1 MSAPTAVRPAP
12 PAAAPPPVRPRVRW
26 VAAVAAGLAVLL
38 AGTCLAAV
46 VQGGTWFTDG
56 ALAVGVVVGLGV
68 ALQRLPGPAVALGQ
82 LLGVLLLLTGLF
94 GDGAVAGFLPGPA
107 AFGAFGD
114 HVAEAATQID
124 SGVAPVVPTPGML
137 FLITAAFGLLAV
149 IVHAVS
155 VSAGA
160 PAAAGVPLL
169 CTVAVPAAL
178 SETLLPWWA
187 VACAVA
193 GYGLLL
199 VARDGAGRRGSA
211 LVTGGIAVVAVA
223 GVLGLLVG
231 SAATVV
237 GTAGRFAGGGAGGAG
252 GAIGLNPFT
261 SLRGQL
267 TQSDPVELFRTTG
280 LPRPTYLRALTLS
293 DYRANSGWQAAT
305 PRPGVPL
312 AGPLTE
318 DPAEG
323 ERVSVAV
330 QNVAFR
336 DYWLPL
342 YGQPESVTG
351 VDADR
356 WAYDRSSGIA
366 YTQRPR
372 EEEAWQET
380 AVLSAPSAEDL
391 RGAAGP
397 TRVDPVYRDTT
408 GVDPRV
414 AQIAADVTRDAA
426 TPFDKAIALVEHFTG
441 PQSQFRY
448 SLETAPGSGDDALVD
463 FLTVGRAGYC
473 EQFASAM
480 AVMLRTQ
487 GVPARVAVGFTAGT
501 EGDGYRSVSTRD
513 AHAWVE
519 AWFPGHGWT
528 TFDPTPLTD
537 GRTVVPPYVLEAVAD
552 APPGAEQPAGP
563 EQEVP
568 QPEPQAEAPQPTPEP
583 PPVDLTQPDPTVAD
597 EGGSVPVW
605 GPLVALLVVALVAGP
620 AVARRMLRKRRF
632 AAAAAGGPGAGRA
645 AWDEV
650 LATSRDRGSAVSDGD
665 TVRGTA
671 RAIVGA
677 HELDGPAHDPVRDE
691 LREIVRMV
699 EAEWYGDESPAPGA
713 LTGPLQTVLAALDGS
728 GRRGWRAWVQTL
740 LPRSL
745 LSTARERVSSR
756 AG

>member
-1 MSAPTAVRPAP
+1 
-12 PAAAPPPVRPRVRW
+12 

-38 AGTCLAAV
+38 AGTCLVAV
-46 VQGGTWFTDG
+46 VQGGTWFADA
-56 ALAVGVVVGLGV
+56 ALAVGVVAALGV

-82 LLGVLLLLTGLF
+82 LVGVLLLLTGLF

-114 HVAEAATQID
+114 HVAEAAAQID
-124 SGVAPVVPTPGML
+124 SGVAPVVPAPGML
-137 FLITAAFGLLAV
+137 FLITIAFGVLAV
-149 IVHAVS
+149 IVHAAS
-155 VSAGA
+155 VTAGA

-169 CTVAVPAAL
+169 CLVAVPAAL

-223 GVLGLLVG
+223 GVLGLLLG

-237 GTAGRFAGGGAGGAG
+237 GTAGRFVSGGAGGGNG

-267 TQSDPVELFRTTG
+267 TQSEPIELFRTTG

-312 AGPLTE
+312 LGPLTE
-318 DPAEG
+318 DPADG
-323 ERVSVAV
+323 ERVRVAV

-380 AVLSAPSAEDL
+380 AVLPAPSAEEL
-391 RGAAGP
+391 RAAAGS

-414 AQIAADVTRDAA
+414 ARIAADVTRDAA
-426 TPFDKAIALVEHFTG
+426 TPFDRAIALVEYFTG

-519 AWFPGHGWT
+519 AWFPGYGWT

-552 APPGAEQPAGP
+552 APPGAEQPAAP

-568 QPEPQAEAPQPTPEP
+568 QPQAQAEAPQPTPEP
-583 PPVDLTQPDPTVAD
+583 PPVDLPQAEPTTAD
-597 EGGSVPVW
+597 EGGGVPVLV
-605 GPLVALLVVALVAGP
+605 PLVVLLVVALLAGP
-620 AVARRMLRKRRF
+620 AVARRVLRKRRL

-645 AWDEV
+645 AWEEL

-677 HELDGPAHDPVRDE
+677 HELDGPAHDSTREE
-691 LREIVRMV
+691 LREVVRLV
-699 EAEWYGDESPAPGA
+699 EAEWYGDEPPAAGA
-713 LTGPLQTVLAALDGS
+713 LTGPVTAVLAALDGS
-728 GRRGWRAWVQTL
+728 GRRGWRTWARTL

-745 LSTARERVSSR
+745 LTTIGAWAAKERTPTPTPS
-756 AG
+756 A

>member
-1 MSAPTAVRPAP
+1 MSTPTAARPAP
-12 PAAAPPPVRPRVRW
+12 PATASPPERGRVRR

-38 AGTCLAAV
+38 AGTCLVAV
-46 VQGGTWFTDG
+46 VRGGTWFTDT
-56 ALAVGVVVGLGV
+56 ALVVAVVTGLGV
-68 ALQRLPGPAVALGQ
+68 ALQRLPGPVVALGQ

-107 AFGAFGD
+107 AFGAFAD
-114 HVAEAATQID
+114 HLTEAAAQID
-124 SGVAPVVPTPGML
+124 SGIAPVVPTPGML

-149 IVHAVS
+149 IVHATS

-169 CTVAVPAAL
+169 CAVAVPAAL
-178 SETLLPWWA
+178 SDTLLPWWA

-199 VARDGAGRRGSA
+199 VAREGSGRRGTT
-211 LVTGGIAVVAVA
+211 LVTGGVAVVAAA
-223 GVLGLLVG
+223 GVLGLLLG

-237 GTAGRFAGGGAGGAG
+237 GTAGRFAGGGTGGDG

-293 DYRANSGWQAAT
+293 DYRANSGWAAAT

-318 DPAEG
+318 DPGAG
-323 ERVSVAV
+323 ERVRVAV
-330 QNVAFR
+330 QNVGFR

-342 YGQPESVTG
+342 YGRPESVTG
-351 VDADR
+351 VDAGR

-366 YTQRPR
+366 YTPRPR
-372 EEEAWQET
+372 EEEAWEQT
-380 AVLSAPSAEDL
+380 AVLPAPSAEDL
-391 RGAAGP
+391 RSATGP
-397 TRVDPVYRDTT
+397 VRVDPVYRDTT

-414 AQIAADVTRDAA
+414 AQITAEVTRDAPTA
-426 TPFDKAIALVEHFTG
+426 FDKAIALVEYFTG
-441 PQSQFRY
+441 PASQFRY
-448 SLETAPGSGDDALVD
+448 SLETAQGSGDDALVD
-463 FLTVGRAGYC
+463 FLTVGRTGYC

-537 GRTVVPPYVLEAVAD
+537 GRTVVPPYVLEAVGD
-552 APPGAEQPAGP
+552 AAAGAERPAAP
-563 EQEVP
+563 EDGVP
-568 QPEPQAEAPQPTPEP
+568 QPERRAEAPRPTPEP
-583 PPVDLTQPDPTVAD
+583 PPADLPQPDPTAAD
-597 EGGSVPVW
+597 QGGGFPVLI
-605 GPLVALLVVALVAGP
+605 PLVVLSVVAVLAGP
-620 AVARRMLRKRRF
+620 ALARRALRRRRL

-645 AWDEV
+645 AWEEV
-650 LATSRDRGSAVSDGD
+650 LATSRDGGSGVSDGD

-671 RAIVGA
+671 RTMVAAHALGA
-677 HELDGPAHDPVRDE
+677 TTQEE
-691 LREIVRMV
+691 LREIVRLV
-699 EAEWYGDESPAPGA
+699 EAEWYGDEPPPPGA
-713 LTGPLQTVLAALDGS
+713 LAHPLEAVLAAIGGSDG
-728 GRRGWRAWVQTL
+728 RGWRSWARTL

-745 LSTARERVSSR
+745 VTTVTERLPAK